1 MGEERAL
8 VVEVLVSMLVCLC
21 SPSPLTT
28 FLEEP
33 QDTLVNS
40 GSEGRL
46 ACRTGGGSGPCQ
58 WMRDGYGLGTE
69 PHLPHLPRY
78 SMPGAAAGNCHL
90 IISPVL
96 PLDAG
101 TYTCQAGGLQSQPA
115 ELQVNV
121 APGQPH
127 ILEARE
133 GGRLQVEGGHR
144 VELTCHSQGGRPFA
158 ELLWR
163 DGQGRSI
170 QAEDVEEHVTRIQ
183 DSSMF
188 KTVSKL
194 KLLVE
199 ESTVVICT
207 AHSEAFPTLRHSAPL
222 DIMVGSEPELEVVV
236 VALLEGGL
244 QVLELVSCESIQL
257 LKWDTSA

>member
-1 MGEERAL
+1 MGEQRAL

-101 TYTCQAGGLQSQPA
+101 TYTCQAGGLQSQPV

-144 VELTCHSQGGRPFA
+144 VEPVSYTHLTLP
-158 ELLWR
+158 
-163 DGQGRSI
+163 
-170 QAEDVEEHVTRIQ
+170 TKRI
-183 DSSMF
+183 
-188 KTVSKL
+188 V
-194 KLLVE
+194 
-199 ESTVVICT
+199 
-207 AHSEAFPTLRHSAPL
+207 
-222 DIMVGSEPELEVVV
+222 
-236 VALLEGGL
+236 
-244 QVLELVSCESIQL
+244 
-257 LKWDTSA
+257 